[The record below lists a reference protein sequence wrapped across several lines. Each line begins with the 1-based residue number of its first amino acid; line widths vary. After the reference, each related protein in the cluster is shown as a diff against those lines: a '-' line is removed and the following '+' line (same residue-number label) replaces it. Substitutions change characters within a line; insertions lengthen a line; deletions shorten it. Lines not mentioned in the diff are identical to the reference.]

1 METLQIRKQLLNIFE
16 PELVD
21 EILDNPFIVES
32 AVGTVLGEIGSQAQF
47 IPIVVKGSVR
57 SVRFDENGNE
67 IFIYNIEPIQSCI
80 LTVTAVMQESLTKT
94 IGIANEDVTTILIPR
109 EKAEPWMAKYSS
121 WRHFTINL
129 YEKRLNE
136 LLQQHQLVSEQKERI
151 SKQKKSLTD
160 SIQYARRIQNAVLP
174 PMDLIKSLLPEHFI
188 LFKPRNIVSGDYYW
202 LTQIEN
208 KTILAVADCTGH
220 GVPGAFMSM
229 LGISLLNQVVGHNKN
244 ISVNEILNEM
254 RDAVKKSLRQTG
266 KSNEAKDGMDM
277 VVVIFDRETQT
288 LEYAGANNPIYI
300 VRNKEL
306 IELKP
311 DKMPIGVHVI
321 EDKMFTK
328 NEFSFQNGDA
338 VYAFSD
344 GFADQVGGN
353 ARKKFMSKNFKQ
365 LLTDISENS
374 MEKQREMLN
383 ETIENWRG
391 DEDQVDDI
399 LVVGVRC

>member
-288 LEYAGANNPIYI
+288 LGYAGANNPIYI

-399 LVVGVRC
+399 LVVGMRC